1 MTVPMDLSTRMKLLS
16 DRKYNF
22 LKKMAIIILPLLGS
36 LYFGLAQIWKFPHQE
51 EISGTIVVLN
61 TFVGAVVLAAKKV
74 NEVTGAKYDGTLF
87 IEEFEDHST
96 LRLTDVDPKT
106 LDTKGEI
113 VFKVTRSKV

>member
-1 MTVPMDLSTRMKLLS
+1 MTAPTDLSTKMKLLS

-74 NEVTGAKYDGTLF
+74 NEVSGAKYDGNLS
-87 IEEFEDHST
+87 IEEHEDEST
-96 LRLTDVDPKT
+96 LRLTQVDAKA
-106 LDTKGEI
+106 LDTKSEV
-113 VFKVTRSKV
+113 VFKVSRVRV